1 VTRPR
6 PLGPG
11 AGRRARAAALLLLLV
26 GCRGP
31 SARSPAAPVLP
42 APVAPAPVP
51 SLPMPDRSSLPKP
64 APMPDWTP
72 RRPATFRL
80 SNGLRVW
87 FLEQGPAPLVSAI
100 LVLPGGSATDP
111 VGKAGLTALM
121 ADLLDEGAGGRSA
134 LELADELKRLATEL
148 TTTADVDATTL
159 SMDLMADTIDASLAL
174 LADVAQRPALDPAEV
189 KRRRDHRIAQA
200 LAGESEPETA
210 RSIVLRRGLFGDGY
224 GGEIPRGTR
233 RSLPGLTA
241 ADVRAQYRKVV
252 APDRAELVI
261 VGGVEQAAVA
271 EVVERHFGGWR
282 GRSTVRE
289 LPLAASA
296 TVPAVHL
303 VDFPAAAQSTLA
315 VAARA
320 PGADDPEYFP
330 ALVFN
335 RVFGGAFSSRLNL
348 NLREEKGYTY
358 GARSLFFRFRRAGM
372 FAALAAVKTEHTRAS
387 LDETLRELGELCGA
401 RPLTAGELE
410 EAKGGLLLGL
420 PGRFERTSGVA
431 AEVANLPL
439 YGRGEEWLSEW
450 PRRLQGVTLEA
461 ARAVAGRYCDPRRL
475 DLFVVGDR
483 AVVEPTLAGLDR
495 PVFVY
500 DAQGAVIDRGWAR

>member
-1 VTRPR
+1 
-6 PLGPG
+6 
-11 AGRRARAAALLLLLV
+11 
-26 GCRGP
+26 
-31 SARSPAAPVLP
+31 
-42 APVAPAPVP
+42 
-51 SLPMPDRSSLPKP
+51 MPDRSSLPQP
-64 APMPDWTP
+64 APMPDWIP

-148 TTTADVDATTL
+148 STAADVDATTL
-159 SMDLMADTIDASLAL
+159 SMDLMADTLDASLAL

-189 KRRRDHRIAQA
+189 ARRRDHRIAQA

-241 ADVRAQYRKVV
+241 ADVKAQYRKVV

-271 EVVERHFGGWR
+271 AVVERHFGAWR

-296 TVPAVHL
+296 TGPAVHL

-315 VAARA
+315 VAART

-335 RVFGGAFSSRLNL
+335 RAFGGAFSSRLNL

-387 LDETLRELGELCGA
+387 LDETLRELGEMCGE
-401 RPLTAGELE
+401 RPLTPGELE
-410 EAKGGLLLGL
+410 EAINGLLLGL

-431 AEVANLPL
+431 AEVANLPM
-439 YGRGEEWLSEW
+439 YGRSEDWLSEW

-461 ARAVAGRYCDPRRL
+461 ARAVAGRYCDPRRM

-483 AVVEPTLAGLDR
+483 AVVEPTLAGLGR

-500 DAQGAVIDRGWAR
+500 DAQGAVIDRGGAR